1 MEFGAYSGSGVEFRI
16 LGPVEVCDGRTG
28 ARVVPSGPKQRTLL
42 AALVVRAGEVLAADR
57 LIDELWGD
65 RPPASAANALQA
77 HVARL
82 RRLLPQGPAGPDGD
96 AAEWIS
102 THPLGYL
109 LRPGGASSDAQRFQL
124 LSAEGRALLAG
135 DPDRAAG
142 LLRSALALWR
152 GPALDGGARGPI
164 CAAEADRLEELRL
177 TTLETLYEA
186 RLRCGGH
193 ADSVRE
199 LERLTARHPLRER
212 FYDLLMLALYR
223 CGRQGEALGVYERAR
238 RRLVDGLG
246 VEPGPALHG
255 RMEEILRHAPSL
267 AAPSP
272 AAPDPAAGAGA
283 DPDRAADAEAELPAL
298 RREIALLGDRIAVLG
313 RQQQV
318 LLRRLQE
325 LSGATA
331 RPGMPRQVPDDGRRA
346 SETFADPT
354 WGLSPP
360 VNSDKA
366 PAPFG

>member
-1 MEFGAYSGSGVEFRI
+1 MEFRI
-16 LGPVEVCDGRTG
+16 LGPVEVHDGRTG

-109 LRPGGASSDAQRFQL
+109 LRPDGASSDAQRFQL
-124 LSAEGRALLAG
+124 LSAEGRALLAE
-135 DPDRAAG
+135 DPDRATG

-164 CAAEADRLEELRL
+164 CAGEADRLEELRL

-186 RLRCGGH
+186 RLRCGRH
-193 ADSVRE
+193 ADAVRE

-267 AAPSP
+267 AAPGP
-272 AAPDPAAGAGA
+272 AAAAYAGPDPAAY
-283 DPDRAADAEAELPAL
+283 ADAEAELPAL

-331 RPGMPRQVPDDGRRA
+331 RPRLPQRVPDVGRRA
-346 SETFADPT
+346 AKALADPS
-354 WGLSPP
+354 WGLSPT
-360 VNSDKA
+360 VNSDR
-366 PAPFG
+366 P

>member
-16 LGPVEVCDGRTG
+16 LGPVEVHDGRTG
-28 ARVVPSGPKQRTLL
+28 ARVVPSGPKQRALL

-57 LIDELWGD
+57 LIDELWGGH
-65 RPPASAANALQA
+65 PPASAANALQA

-82 RRLLPQGPAGPDGD
+82 RRLLPQGPAGPDGGE
-96 AAEWIS
+96 AEWIS

-109 LRPGGASSDAQRFQL
+109 LQPGGASSDAQRFQL

-135 DPDRAAG
+135 EPDRAAG

-152 GPALDGGARGPI
+152 GPALDGGARGAI
-164 CAAEADRLEELRL
+164 CAGEADRLEELRL

-186 RLRCGGH
+186 RLRCGRH

-267 AAPSP
+267 AAPGP
-272 AAPDPAAGAGA
+272 AAAAYAGPGQAA
-283 DPDRAADAEAELPAL
+283 DQAADAEAELPAL

-331 RPGMPRQVPDDGRRA
+331 RPSLPRLVPDDGPRA
-346 SETFADPT
+346 SEALADPT
-354 WGLSPP
+354 WGLSPA
-360 VNSDKA
+360 VNSDRA